1 MRKKE
6 AIAALKDS
14 NNERA
19 LLYMS
24 LYRELKKRHGR
35 SEAIDVMRT
44 ALYRHGGGFG
54 KTLKSFAPDD
64 FDGLYDAFAL
74 APDGG
79 AMFSPKKVHCDQDC
93 LQIHFM
99 TCPLQKAWR
108 NAGVEDEELAILLYC
123 ASALDEGTMN
133 VAGFDLDIQTW
144 KPGETGCCKLK
155 VTKRQG

>member
-54 KTLKSFAPDD
+54 KTLKSF
-64 FDGLYDAFAL
+64 
-74 APDGG
+74 
-79 AMFSPKKVHCDQDC
+79 VR
-93 LQIHFM
+93 QI
-99 TCPLQKAWR
+99 L
-108 NAGVEDEELAILLYC
+108 
-123 ASALDEGTMN
+123 
-133 VAGFDLDIQTW
+133 
-144 KPGETGCCKLK
+144 
-155 VTKRQG
+155 